1 MRPVSVGIQHG
12 AQGEVG
18 ADISVE
24 HKEGLGASSQ
34 DLVPE
39 MVETTTCAQGGK
51 FLQVPVP
58 RAPQASSVRSEETAQ
73 AWAPNSSCSQ
83 GYTCPRPTEKLNTLR
98 DSETPKRTL
107 LVCAGAVQ
115 QTDSTPPLRT
125 QV

>member
-39 MVETTTCAQGGK
+39 MVETTACAQGGK

-58 RAPQASSVRSEETAQ
+58 RAPQASSVRSEETHK
-73 AWAPNSSCSQ
+73 P
-83 GYTCPRPTEKLNTLR
+83 GHL
-98 DSETPKRTL
+98 
-107 LVCAGAVQ
+107 
-115 QTDSTPPLRT
+115 TPPAPRGT
-125 QV
+125 PVQGPQRNSIPSGIQRPQKGSS